1 MRASETLMAFSSK
14 GRTSAGASQQN
25 DTKGL
30 NGVWCVA
37 CRAKKR
43 CGACAACV
51 CVCVVLCPVS
61 NVMLR
66 CVLCCVLCLLL
77 LCVGACCAL
86 AVVSGMV

>member
-1 MRASETLMAFSSK
+1 MLR
-14 GRTSAGASQQN
+14 
-25 DTKGL
+25 
-30 NGVWCVA
+30 GVFA
-37 CRAKKR
+37 CRAKKL
-43 CGACAACV
+43 CGACA
-51 CVCVVLCPVS
+51 VCVVLCPVS